1 VALIASL
8 LSVARH
14 AEGLQVA
21 EAVGAA
27 ERERDD
33 MVDLIGGR
41 QQDVTARTHVALLV
55 RHPLFHR
62 LRQLAAFNRWKYGS
76 RLAITGV

>member
-1 VALIASL
+1 MAW
-8 LSVARH
+8 H
-14 AEGLQVA
+14 AEGLQIA

-41 QQDVTARTHVALLV
+41 QQDVAARTYVALLV
-55 RHPLFHR
+55 RHPLLRRF
-62 LRQLAAFNRWKYGS
+62 RQLAAFDRWKYGS
-76 RLAITGV
+76 RLAVAVGL